1 MPADI
6 YTEDLVNEICA
17 LFAEGKSMRSI
28 CAIEGMPSKQ
38 TLFNWFRT
46 REGFLDQYTRAKEES
61 AEAFSEDILDI
72 ADDSTNDYIT
82 KQNNDGEEY
91 EVVNHENI
99 QRSKLRIDSR
109 KWLASKLK
117 PKKYGDKIQTE
128 HSGNVGLTDLSDVGL
143 AERLAEIRAEKAK
156 ISDK

>member
-6 YTEDLVNEICA
+6 YTDELVNEICS
-17 LFAEGKSMRSI
+17 LFAEGKSMRTI
-28 CAIEGMPSKQ
+28 CDLEGMPSKQ

-72 ADDSTNDYIT
+72 ADDSTNDYMT

-128 HSGNVGLTDLSDVGL
+128 HSGNVGYTDLSDEGL
-143 AERLAEIRAEKAK
+143 AKRLEEIRAEKAK
-156 ISDK
+156 LENK